1 MTADAKIKELGIA
14 LPEPKPVGNY
24 VPGVVVG
31 NLLYLSGQGP
41 DARRESPP
49 SGARSA
55 GTSPSTRPTRS
66 PARSGSTCSA
76 RRDTSSAASTA

>member
-41 DARRESPP
+41 VR
-49 SGARSA
+49 
-55 GTSPSTRPTRS
+55 
-66 PARSGSTCSA
+66 
-76 RRDTSSAASTA
+76 